1 MREFDSYFC
10 AFVFGVICAIT
21 AGPVVDS
28 CEARKKASH
37 TLFAVGDESPST
49 GSSVIVLN
57 AVNDSVCN
65 LQCAVGYYHY
75 PLGNNAPFL
84 CAAKTTDR
92 TSREGIPTYPINCTS
107 GSGNCVLCFVFC
119 FCVPTGFW
127 RFSFEPY
134 ILPS

>member
-75 PLGNNAPFL
+75 PLGSNANSKNSSRK
-84 CAAKTTDR
+84 CGTGNRKTDQ
-92 TSREGIPTYPINCTS
+92 
-107 GSGNCVLCFVFC
+107 
-119 FCVPTGFW
+119 
-127 RFSFEPY
+127 
-134 ILPS
+134 ILRK